1 MYFIFGS
8 CCVDEVVFPLGCFLR
23 ILTARAA
30 VSSVV
35 LAVFLGFFSVL
46 SSSVVAVVV

>member
-1 MYFIFGS
+1 MNFIFGS
-8 CCVDEVVFPLGCFLR
+8 GYVDEVVFPLASFLR

-35 LAVFLGFFSVL
+35 LVVLLSFCSVL
-46 SSSVVAVVV
+46 SSSVVAVLV